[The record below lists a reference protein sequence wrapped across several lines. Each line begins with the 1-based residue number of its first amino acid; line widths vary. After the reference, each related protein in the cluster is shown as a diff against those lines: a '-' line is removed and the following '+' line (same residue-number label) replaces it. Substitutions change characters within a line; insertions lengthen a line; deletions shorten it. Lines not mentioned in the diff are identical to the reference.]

1 MTERRERVSVIC
13 VCSDTAVRRRCLDRS
28 LAAQSGQGEVEFIP
42 VDNTRGAFATAGA
55 ALNHGASLA
64 GSDYLAFVHQDVYL
78 HSIPALER
86 AAAALADDPG
96 IGVLGAAGI
105 TAGGEIVGRIRDRVI
120 LAGQSATRPHD
131 VDSVDEVLFMTSR
144 SVLGRMP
151 FSESPE
157 LGWHA
162 YAVELGLRASSH
174 GLRVCAIDIP
184 LTHNSLNVNLDRL
197 DVAYAHLA
205 ALYPDAMPLRAT
217 CGTIA
222 PRRSI
227 PAAVAAV
234 YNRHKWRYRW
244 LRESLAARA
253 GRSAARA
260 DRCVLGDIRMD
271 IDDVIAQDGVAPI
284 LVVNVDSESDFAGEH
299 PGRLDLVRGREPIT
313 VAATP
318 MSGLSKLLAG
328 AGRSDSILVTNL
340 DLGGLRAVE
349 PSLPPGPRLLGFR
362 QEIGYWLLLGPAGA
376 RSSWQTWQTAQATP
390 AFA

>member
-1 MTERRERVSVIC
+1 MAERREPVSVIC
-13 VCSDTAVRRRCLDRS
+13 VFSDAAVRKRCLDRS
-28 LAAQSGQGEVEFIP
+28 LEAQRDQGEVEFVP
-42 VDNTRGAFATAGA
+42 VDNTDGAFATAGE

-64 GSDYLAFVHQDVYL
+64 GREYLAFVHQDVYL

-96 IGVLGAAGI
+96 IGILGAAGI
-105 TAGGEIVGRIRDRVI
+105 TGRGEIIGRIRDRVI
-120 LAGQSATRPHD
+120 LSGKSATRPYD

-144 SVLGRMP
+144 KTLGRMP

-184 LTHNSLNVNLDRL
+184 LTHNSLNVNVDRL
-197 DVAYAHLA
+197 DAAYAHLA

-217 CGTIA
+217 CGTIS
-222 PRRSI
+222 PPTPI
-227 PAAVAAV
+227 PPAAAAV

-260 DRCVLGDIRMD
+260 DRCVLADIRLD
-271 IDDVIAQDGVAPI
+271 IDDVISQDGVAPI
-284 LVVNVDSESDFAGEH
+284 LVVNIDSESDFAGQH
-299 PGRLDLVRGREPIT
+299 PGPLDLVRGREPIV

-318 MSGLSKLLAG
+318 MAGLSEFLSG
-328 AGRSDSILVTNL
+328 TDRSESILLTNL
-340 DLGGLRAVE
+340 DLSGLREVE
-349 PSLPPGPRLLGFR
+349 SSLPPGPRLLGFR

-376 RSSWQTWQTAQATP
+376 TPPWQTWRTPQATP